1 MMTSNIQTV
10 EPASWNQLRS
20 AGSSTPE
27 MVISAT
33 APEGVEIDSLIHL
46 RTAHYAVYRAYDT
59 SGDSWVARVG
69 VYSTDDDL
77 PADNSA
83 HLGTSAKSP
92 TGQMR
97 EHIIASKFHAVGAYV
112 CPSKHYART
121 PDGFDALWLPFVEG
135 TATPLNAG
143 QWHRALASLHAYT
156 PDSEMPV
163 FTNRAKTFDR
173 IDQLPESISGELR
186 GTYDA
191 QLAQLFRVASQWS
204 VVHGDAH
211 AGNAINTG
219 ERAVLFD
226 LDTACWAP
234 SVWDLTHLMNRA
246 GSGPDSGY
254 TASELRALFSFT
266 DNELEAALSLRR
278 TAALVA
284 KIHREHTC

>member
-1 MMTSNIQTV
+1 MTSNVQTI
-10 EPASWNQLRS
+10 EPSRWEQLRS
-20 AGSSTPE
+20 NGSSAPE

-33 APEGVEIDSLIHL
+33 TPEGVEIDSLVHL

-59 SGDSWVARVG
+59 SGASWVARVG
-69 VYSTDDDL
+69 VCSTDDYL

-83 HLGTSAKSP
+83 YLGTSATSP
-92 TGQMR
+92 TGQLR
-97 EHIIASKFHAVGAYV
+97 EHLIASGFHGVSADV
-112 CPSKHYART
+112 CPSKHYERT

-135 TATPLNAG
+135 IDTPLSAG
-143 QWHRALASLHAYT
+143 QWHRALTGLHAYI

-173 IDQLPESISGELR
+173 LDQLPENISDELR
-186 GTYDA
+186 STYDA
-191 QLAQLFRVASQWS
+191 QLARLFKVASRWS
-204 VVHGDAH
+204 AVHGDAH

-226 LDTACWAP
+226 FDTSCWAP

-254 TASELRALFSFT
+254 TSSELRALFSFT
-266 DNELEAALSLRR
+266 DNELEASLSLRR

-284 KIHREHTC
+284 KIHREHTY